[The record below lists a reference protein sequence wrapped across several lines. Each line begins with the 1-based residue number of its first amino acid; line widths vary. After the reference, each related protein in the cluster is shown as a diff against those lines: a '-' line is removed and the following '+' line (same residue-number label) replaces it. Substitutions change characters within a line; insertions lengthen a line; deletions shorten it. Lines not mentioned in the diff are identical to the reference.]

1 MIPFSPPRID
11 QKVIDEVTDTLTSG
25 WITTGPKT
33 KRFEKEISAYCGCQ
47 TTVAVNSWTM
57 GMQVFLH
64 WWGIQEGDEV
74 ILPAY
79 TYCASANVIVHAGAK
94 PVMVDINPEDF
105 NISVEAIKKA
115 ITPKTKAIIAVDLAG
130 FPCDYDEINALV
142 KDPSIQ
148 SIFQP
153 RNELQQQLGRILVIS
168 DAAHSFGATYQGK
181 RSGSLT
187 DITTF
192 SFHAVKNLT
201 TAEGGALCF
210 NLPDGFD
217 HEEIYRTFNTMILHG
232 QNKDALAKTQKGNWR
247 YDVVEPG
254 FKCNMTD
261 LQAAIG
267 LVELE
272 RYQENLDRRKEIFQQ
287 YDEAF
292 SAFEWAEIPL
302 HTTATKQSCYHLYQL
317 RIKGFTEAERDLMMQ
332 HIFDQDV
339 SVNVHFLPLPTLTAY
354 KKRGYH
360 IADYPET
367 WNKYQNEIS
376 LPVYYNLT
384 NEQVQTVIGAV
395 KNAFDQVILKIANE
409 APF

>member
-11 QKVIDEVTDTLTSG
+11 QKVIDEVTATLKSG
-25 WITTGPKT
+25 WITTGPRT
-33 KRFEKEISAYCGCQ
+33 KLFEKKITEYCSCQ

-64 WWGIQEGDEV
+64 WWGIGEGDEV

-79 TYCASANVIVHAGAK
+79 TYCASANVIIHAGAK

-105 NISVEAIKKA
+105 NISVEAIRKA
-115 ITPKTKAIIAVDLAG
+115 ITPKTKAIIAVDIAG
-130 FPCDYDEINALV
+130 FPCDYDKINRLV
-142 KDPSIQ
+142 KDPYIQ
-148 SIFQP
+148 EQFVASSENQKKL
-153 RNELQQQLGRILVIS
+153 NRIIVIS
-168 DAAHSFGATYQGK
+168 DAAHSFGATFKGM

-187 DITTF
+187 DISSF

-210 NLPDGFD
+210 NLPEEFD
-217 HEEIYRTFNTMILHG
+217 HDEIYKEFCTLILHG

-247 YDVVEPG
+247 YDVEEPG

-272 RYQENLDRRKEIFQQ
+272 RYQENLDRRKRIFHL
-287 YDEAF
+287 YDTAF
-292 SAFEWAEIPL
+292 KKEFWAITPL
-302 HTTATKQSCYHLYQL
+302 HTTEEKVSCYHLYLL
-317 RIKGFTEAERDLMMQ
+317 RIHDITEQQRDAIMQ
-332 HIFDQDV
+332 LIFDQDV

-354 KKRGYH
+354 KKRGYK
-360 IADYPET
+360 IVDYPET
-367 WNKYQNEIS
+367 WIKYHNEIS
-376 LPVYYNLT
+376 LPVYFNLT
-384 NEQVQTVIGAV
+384 DAQVETVVNAV
-395 KNAFDQVILKIANE
+395 KKAVETVLELK
-409 APF
+409 